1 MEPISALCN
10 RGLITLIATLQT
22 NHRILADVP
31 NPPSQQPPGT
41 EGIVTIMGWAK
52 WVALAVLVVALIASG
67 VMFALRARRGDG
79 AEGIGHVGMVLA
91 GVIVVSAAG
100 TLVGFLAGE

>member
-1 MEPISALCN
+1 MGTI
-10 RGLITLIATLQT
+10 
-22 NHRILADVP
+22 NHHILAMAAAIQADGRSMAAVP

-41 EGIVTIMGWAK
+41 EGLVTIMGWAK
-52 WVALAVLVVALIASG
+52 WVALAVLVVALIAAG
-67 VMFALRARRGDG
+67 VMFAVRARRGDG
-79 AEGIGHVGMVLA
+79 AEGVGHVGMVLA

>member
-1 MEPISALCN
+1 MGTI
-10 RGLITLIATLQT
+10 
-22 NHRILADVP
+22 NHHILAVAAAIQADGCSMAAVP

-41 EGIVTIMGWAK
+41 EGLVTIMGWAK
-52 WVALAVLVVALIASG
+52 WVALAVLVVALIAAG
-67 VMFALRARRGDG
+67 VMFAVRARRGDG
-79 AEGIGHVGMVLA
+79 AEGVGHVGMVLA

>member
-1 MEPISALCN
+1 MGFITPTCNQSIISA
-10 RGLITLIATLQT
+10 ITTLQT
-22 NHRILADVP
+22 EYMTLADVP

-41 EGIVTIMGWAK
+41 EGLVTIMGWAK
-52 WVALAVLVVALIASG
+52 WVALAVLVVALIAAG
-67 VMFALRARRGDG
+67 VMFAVRARRGDG

-100 TLVGFLAGE
+100 TMVGFLAGE